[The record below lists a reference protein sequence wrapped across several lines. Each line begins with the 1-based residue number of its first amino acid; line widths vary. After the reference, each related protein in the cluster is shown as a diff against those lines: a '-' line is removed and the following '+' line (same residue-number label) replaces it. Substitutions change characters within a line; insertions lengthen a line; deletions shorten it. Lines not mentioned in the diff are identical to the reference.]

1 MNRLLTILIL
11 ILFSVKGY
19 CQTKEIPFTL
29 DDRDRLI
36 RLEEK
41 FDSKFGA
48 LDTKFDA
55 IDAKFEA
62 IDARFDAI
70 DARFEAID
78 ARFEAIN
85 ERFDYQ
91 QQQINDLKNMFYWGF
106 GIVIALIIFLLGYII
121 WDRRTALIPVR
132 EKTYDVAEKNK
143 LLLKILKEYSQKQ
156 PELAKIMKLHGLL

>member
-11 ILFSVKGY
+11 IFFSVKGY
-19 CQTKEIPFTL
+19 CQTKEISFTL
-29 DDRDRLI
+29 DDRDRII

-41 FDSKFGA
+41 FDSK
-48 LDTKFDA
+48 
-55 IDAKFEA
+55 
-62 IDARFDAI
+62 
-70 DARFEAID
+70 
-78 ARFEAIN
+78 FEAIN

-132 EKTYDVAEKNK
+132 EKTFDVSEKNK

>member
-11 ILFSVKGY
+11 IFFSVKGY

-29 DDRDRLI
+29 DDRDRII

-41 FDSKFGA
+41 FDSKF
-48 LDTKFDA
+48 
-55 IDAKFEA
+55 EA
-62 IDARFDAI
+62 IDARFG
-70 DARFEAID
+70 AID

-132 EKTYDVAEKNK
+132 EKTYDIAEKNK

>member
-11 ILFSVKGY
+11 IFFSVKGY
-19 CQTKEIPFTL
+19 CQTKEISFTL
-29 DDRDRLI
+29 DDRDRII

-41 FDSKFGA
+41 FDSK
-48 LDTKFDA
+48 
-55 IDAKFEA
+55 
-62 IDARFDAI
+62 
-70 DARFEAID
+70 
-78 ARFEAIN
+78 FEAIN

-91 QQQINDLKNMFYWGF
+91 QQQINDLKNLFYWGF

-132 EKTYDVAEKNK
+132 EKTFDVSEKNK

>member
-11 ILFSVKGY
+11 IFFSVKGY
-19 CQTKEIPFTL
+19 CQTKEISFTL
-29 DDRDRLI
+29 DDRDRII

-41 FDSKFGA
+41 FDSKFE
-48 LDTKFDA
+48 A
-55 IDAKFEA
+55 INARFETINTKFEA
-62 IDARFDAI
+62 L
-70 DARFEAID
+70 
-78 ARFEAIN
+78 N

-91 QQQINDLKNMFYWGF
+91 QQQINDLKNIFYWGF

>member
-1 MNRLLTILIL
+1 MHRLLTILIL
-11 ILFSVKGY
+11 IFFSVKGY
-19 CQTKEIPFTL
+19 CQTKEISFTL
-29 DDRDRLI
+29 DDRDRII

-41 FDSKFGA
+41 FDSKF
-48 LDTKFDA
+48 
-55 IDAKFEA
+55 EA
-62 IDARFDAI
+62 IN
-70 DARFEAID
+70 

-132 EKTYDVAEKNK
+132 EKNFDVSEKNK

>member
-11 ILFSVKGY
+11 IFFSVKGY
-19 CQTKEIPFTL
+19 CQTKEISFTL
-29 DDRDRLI
+29 DDRDRII

-41 FDSKFGA
+41 FDSKF
-48 LDTKFDA
+48 
-55 IDAKFEA
+55 EA
-62 IDARFDAI
+62 IN
-70 DARFEAID
+70 ARFETINTK
-78 ARFEAIN
+78 FEAIN

-132 EKTYDVAEKNK
+132 EKTFDVSEKNK

>member
-11 ILFSVKGY
+11 IFFSVKGY
-19 CQTKEIPFTL
+19 CQTKEISFTL
-29 DDRDRLI
+29 DDRDRII

-41 FDSKFGA
+41 FDSKF
-48 LDTKFDA
+48 
-55 IDAKFEA
+55 EA
-62 IDARFDAI
+62 IDARFETI
-70 DARFEAID
+70 NTRFEAINT
-78 ARFEAIN
+78 RLEAIN

-132 EKTYDVAEKNK
+132 EKTFDVSEKNK

-156 PELAKIMKLHGLL
+156 PELAKIMKLHGLS